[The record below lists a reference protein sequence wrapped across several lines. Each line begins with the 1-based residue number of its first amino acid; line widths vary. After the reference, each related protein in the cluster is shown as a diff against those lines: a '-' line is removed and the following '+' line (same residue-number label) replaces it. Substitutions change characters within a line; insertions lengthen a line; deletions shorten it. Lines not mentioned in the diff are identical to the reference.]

1 MYMVLLL
8 LQLLLLLLC
17 PCCYYCCCLH
27 SYFESYDEQRG
38 GLPVL
43 RVVKELVLCT

>member
-1 MYMVLLL
+1 M
-8 LQLLLLLLC
+8 LLLLL
-17 PCCYYCCCLH
+17 PCTCCCYCCCCLR